1 MTCGKIMRASAPAKV
16 MLFGEHFVVY
26 GSPAIL
32 GAIDRR
38 VRATA
43 RYINTAEINICSDV
57 GFSASY
63 SSQVVEEPT
72 VHYSEGQRFLYPLY
86 AAIYDILKEHLV
98 ERNIGVKVD
107 ISTDIPWGAGLG
119 SSAASCVATVAAVG
133 SLFNKP
139 HKGWVYSRAL
149 RAEKI
154 IHKNPSGADCY
165 ISTFGGLIYY
175 IKKRQ
180 NRKIRSKRDL
190 SLVVMNTGIKHSTKT
205 QISLVKDFR
214 IQHRL
219 LFNSLSNHVTRICN
233 EAVSAIGLG
242 DKRRLG
248 DLMNENHSLLKE
260 LGISNDEVNDLVKLC
275 LDNGALGAKLTGA
288 GGGGSIIA
296 LIPDKHQADFVT
308 KMGKKKS
315 SQCIPVRIGTGGL
328 LIY

>member
-1 MTCGKIMRASAPAKV
+1 MHASAPAKV

-43 RYINTAEINICSDV
+43 RCINSAEINISSDV

-63 SSQVVEEPT
+63 SSQGIKKPRL
-72 VHYSEGQRFLYPLY
+72 HYSEGQRFLYPLY
-86 AAIYDILKEHLV
+86 TVIYDILKEHSA
-98 ERNIGVKVD
+98 ERNFGVKVD
-107 ISTDIPWGAGLG
+107 ISSDIPWGAGLG

-133 SLFNKP
+133 SLFDKP
-139 HKGWVYSRAL
+139 QKGWVYSRAL
-149 RAEKI
+149 SAEKI

-175 IKKRQ
+175 IKKSQ
-180 NRKIRSKRDL
+180 SRKIRSKRDL
-190 SLVVMNTGIKHSTKT
+190 SLVVMNTGTKHSTKA
-205 QISLVKDFR
+205 QISAVKDFR
-214 IQHRL
+214 TQNRL
-219 LFNSLSNHVTRICN
+219 LFNSLSSHLSHICN

-242 DKRRLG
+242 DTRRLG

-260 LGISNDEVNDLVKLC
+260 LGISNDDINDLVKLC

-288 GGGGSIIA
+288 GGGGSVVA
-296 LIPDKHQADFVT
+296 LIPDKCQADFIT
-308 KMGKKKS
+308 KMGKDKS
-315 SQCIPVRIGTGGL
+315 SQCIPVRIGSGGL
-328 LIY
+328 LVY

>member
-1 MTCGKIMRASAPAKV
+1 MRASAPAKV

-43 RYINTAEINICSDV
+43 RCINTAEINICSDV

-63 SSQVVEEPT
+63 SAQATEEPRL
-72 VHYSEGQRFLYPLY
+72 HYSEGQRFLYPLY
-86 AAIYDILKEHLV
+86 ATICDILKECLV
-98 ERNIGVKVD
+98 ERNIGVKVE
-107 ISTDIPWGAGLG
+107 ISSDIPWGAGLG

-133 SLFNKP
+133 SLFDKP
-139 HKGWVYSRAL
+139 QKGWVYSRAL

-165 ISTFGGLIYY
+165 ISTFGGLVYY

-180 NRKIRSKRDL
+180 NRKIRSNRDL
-190 SLVVMNTGIKHSTKT
+190 SLVVINTSIKHSTKA

-214 IQHRL
+214 IQNRL
-219 LFNSLSNHVTRICN
+219 LFNSFSNHVARICN

-242 DKRRLG
+242 DKKRLG
-248 DLMNENHSLLKE
+248 DLMNENYLLLKK
-260 LGISNDEVNDLVKLC
+260 LGVTNDEVNDLVKLC

-288 GGGGSIIA
+288 GGGGSVIA
-296 LIPDKHQADFVT
+296 LIPDKYRVDFIT
-308 KMGKKKS
+308 RMGKTKS

>member
-1 MTCGKIMRASAPAKV
+1 MTCGKIARASAPAKV

-43 RYINTAEINICSDV
+43 RCINTAEINIYSDV
-57 GFSASY
+57 GFFASY
-63 SSQVVEEPT
+63 SSKMVEEPRL
-72 VHYSEGQRFLYPLY
+72 HYSEGQRFLYPLY

-98 ERNIGVKVD
+98 DRNIGVEVD
-107 ISTDIPWGAGLG
+107 ISSDIPWGAGLG
-119 SSAASCVATVAAVG
+119 SSAASCVAAVAAVG
-133 SLFNKP
+133 SLFDKLQ
-139 HKGWVYSRAL
+139 KSWVYSSAL
-149 RAEKI
+149 VAEKI
-154 IHKNPSGADCY
+154 IHKNSSGADCY

-175 IKKRQ
+175 IKKGQ
-180 NRKIRSKRDL
+180 KRKIRSKRDL
-190 SLVVMNTGIKHSTKT
+190 SLVVINTGIKHSTKA
-205 QISLVKDFR
+205 QISFVKDFR

-219 LFNSLSNHVTRICN
+219 LFNSLLNHVTRICN
-233 EAVSAIGLG
+233 EAASAIGLG
-242 DKRRLG
+242 DKRKLG
-248 DLMNENHSLLKE
+248 GLMNENHSLLKE

-288 GGGGSIIA
+288 GGGGSVVA
-296 LIPDKHQADFVT
+296 LIPNKYQAEFIT

-328 LIY
+328 LVY

>member
-38 VRATA
+38 VQATA
-43 RYINTAEINICSDV
+43 RCINSAEINISSNV
-57 GFSASY
+57 GFSTSY
-63 SSQVVEEPT
+63 SSQTVEEPRL
-72 VHYSEGQRFLYPLY
+72 HYSEGQRFLYPLY
-86 AAIYDILKEHLV
+86 AAIYGILKDHLV
-98 ERNIGVKVD
+98 ERNIGVRVD
-107 ISTDIPWGAGLG
+107 ITSDIPWGAGLG

-133 SLFNKP
+133 SLFDKP
-139 HKGWVYSRAL
+139 QKGWVYSMAQ

-190 SLVVMNTGIKHSTKT
+190 SLVVINTGIRHSTKA

-214 IQHRL
+214 IQNRP

-233 EAVSAIGLG
+233 EAVSAIGLR
-242 DKRRLG
+242 DKKRLG
-248 DLMNENHSLLKE
+248 DLMNENHSLLSE

-288 GGGGSIIA
+288 GGGGSVIA
-296 LIPDKHQADFVT
+296 LLPDKFQADFIT

-315 SQCIPVRIGTGGL
+315 SQCIPVKIGSGGL

>member
-1 MTCGKIMRASAPAKV
+1 
-16 MLFGEHFVVY
+16 
-26 GSPAIL
+26 
-32 GAIDRR
+32 
-38 VRATA
+38 VRTTA
-43 RYINTAEINICSDV
+43 RRINTEEINICSDI

-63 SSQVVEEPT
+63 PSQAVKEPRL
-72 VHYSEGQRFLYPLY
+72 HYSEAQRFLYPLY
-86 AAIYDILKEHLV
+86 AAVYDILKEHLV
-98 ERNIGVKVD
+98 ERNMGVKVD
-107 ISTDIPWGAGLG
+107 ISSDIPWGAGLG

-133 SLFNKP
+133 SLFDKP
-139 HKGWVYSRAL
+139 QKGWIYSRAL
-149 RAEKI
+149 RAETI

-165 ISTFGGLIYY
+165 ISTFGGLVYY

-190 SLVVMNTGIKHSTKT
+190 SLVVMNTGIKHSTKA

-214 IQHRL
+214 IRHRL
-219 LFNSLSNHVTRICN
+219 LFSSLSNHVTRICN

-288 GGGGSIIA
+288 GGGGSVIA
-296 LIPDKHQADFVT
+296 LVPDKYQADFIT
-308 KMGKKKS
+308 KMAKKKP
-315 SQCIPVRIGTGGL
+315 SQCIPVSIGTVGL
-328 LIY
+328 SIY